1 MYSCVR
7 GGGHSV
13 VTTRTKPIISINWYK
28 WKIMAL
34 HFLVKSVSND
44 GEVAPSANSE
54 HMLEEVSNLNCFE
67 IHVRARNF

>member
-1 MYSCVR
+1 ML
-7 GGGHSV
+7 
-13 VTTRTKPIISINWYK
+13 
-28 WKIMAL
+28 MAL
-34 HFLVKSVSND
+34 HFLVNSIGND